1 MEFECSNAFFS
12 LSSTDQVRGREKYPH
27 TFILVTRTGTT
38 EGPFV
43 KYSYLRKFPQL
54 TEAVK

>member
-1 MEFECSNAFFS
+1 MGKNI
-12 LSSTDQVRGREKYPH
+12 PIH
-27 TFILVTRTGTT
+27 LVTRTGTT

-43 KYSYLRKFPQL
+43 KYPYLRKFPQL